1 MNLKITLLTAICL
14 STCAA
19 VYAQEVPNNVSA
31 TLQVAGT
38 VNDTESTCDLSLSAS
53 SITIKDVKVSELP
66 VQGSDAEPLK
76 LDSIGIHLNGEKCNK
91 TNLKF
96 IASTDP
102 TAHDTLLNSS
112 NNTTSAKGVGIGVYD
127 ARGSAIDLTKTI
139 SSEWWIDF
147 SNVYPIYFRTVK
159 LAGAT
164 PSRGDVQASLT
175 VQLENL

>member
-19 VYAQEVPNNVSA
+19 VYAQEAPNDVSA

-53 SITIKDVKVSELP
+53 SIAIKDVKVSELP
-66 VQGSDAEPLK
+66 VQGSDAEPLN

-112 NNTTSAKGVGIGVYD
+112 NNTTSAKGVGIGVYN
-127 ARGSAIDLTKTI
+127 ARGAAMDLTKTI
-139 SSEWWIDF
+139 YNDWFDF
-147 SNVYPIYFRTVK
+147 SPVYPIYFRTVK
-159 LAGAT
+159 LTGAT
-164 PSRGDVQASLT
+164 PSGGDVQASLT